1 MFGGGG
7 GHSGMCRQLL
17 TTAFER
23 ERERHTHIERER
35 EREREFI
42 ANLLTIYWLMV

>member
-1 MFGGGG
+1 
-7 GHSGMCRQLL
+7 MCRQLL